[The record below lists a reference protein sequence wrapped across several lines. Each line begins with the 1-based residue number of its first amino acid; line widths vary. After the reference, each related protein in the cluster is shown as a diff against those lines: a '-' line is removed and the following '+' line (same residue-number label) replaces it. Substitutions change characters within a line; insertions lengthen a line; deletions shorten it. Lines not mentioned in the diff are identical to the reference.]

1 MKRYSTCRG
10 IRLRSPPPLAGG
22 YPMCDSLTTRLITP
36 SAGSHV
42 TMPSPMIRHAA
53 MATLILASAF
63 ACSSEPTAGPTDTG
77 GVSVAGAQS
86 LNSTPDSLLMGP
98 PGSGPVF
105 TPGASVSDSEYRATQ
120 AQMRAAWARK
130 QRDMLILSAREGRLG
145 AWGAIKTANETRDKS
160 LIMYLAGR
168 YLFYALLALIVV
180 KFVFFR
186 RR

>member
-1 MKRYSTCRG
+1 
-10 IRLRSPPPLAGG
+10 
-22 YPMCDSLTTRLITP
+22 
-36 SAGSHV
+36 
-42 TMPSPMIRHAA
+42 MPSRMLRHAA
-53 MATLILASAF
+53 MATLILASAL
-63 ACSSEPTAGPTDTG
+63 ACSSKPTAGPTDNG
-77 GVSVAGAQS
+77 GVSVTGAQS
-86 LNSTPDSLLMGP
+86 LNSPTADITPDSLLMGP

-120 AQMRAAWARK
+120 ARMRAAGARK

-168 YLFYALLALIVV
+168 YIFYALLALIVV